1 MPNKHFWQFK
11 NAAKESAELYLY
23 GDIADSTWYGDEVT
37 PKQFAAELDAI
48 DKDAEITVYI
58 NSGGGDVFAAQAIG
72 NQLERRSG
80 KVTAVIDGL
89 CASAATIVACH
100 CTTVKAAQDSTY
112 MIHPVRMVLVGAMGT
127 ETLQKYI
134 EALNACRDNILTLY
148 ARKTGR
154 DKDELAELMD
164 ATSWW
169 TGSQAKENGFIDEIT
184 ETVAHPITE
193 NRDGTL
199 FVNSVS
205 MNMPFDKA
213 PKFIQ
218 DRTAAAPAA
227 ETLVNRSSAGKPE
240 NTTKEETGM
249 EITTVDEL
257 RTAYPDLVDQIE
269 QAAAQNAA
277 DVERQRIRDIDDM
290 CLPGSEAMANEAK
303 YDKPMSAEDY
313 AKQAIKNAKVQ
324 GIAYINA
331 ANSDADTSGANGIGG
346 AANPAPSAGA
356 GNDEFLDA
364 IKNVNKR

>member
-11 NAAKESAELYLY
+11 NVAKESAELYLY

-37 PKQFAAELDAI
+37 PKQFAQELDAI
-48 DKDAEITVYI
+48 DKDATITVYI

-72 NQLERRSG
+72 NMLERRSG
-80 KVTAVIDGL
+80 KVTAMIDGL

-112 MIHPVRMVLVGAMGT
+112 MIHPVKMLLIESVDT

-134 EALNACRDNILTLY
+134 EALDTCRENILALY
-148 ARKTGR
+148 VKKTGR
-154 DKDELAELMD
+154 DKDELADLMD

-169 TGSQAKENGFIDEIT
+169 TGPQAQENGFIDEIV
-184 ETVAHPITE
+184 ETGKEPVTE
-193 NRDGTL
+193 NRNGML

-227 ETLVNRSSAGKPE
+227 DTLVNRSSAEKPE
-240 NTTKEETGM
+240 NTTKEEKGM

-277 DVERQRIRDIDDM
+277 NAERQRIKDIDDM

-313 AKQAIKNAKVQ
+313 AKQAIKNAKAQ
-324 GIAYINA
+324 GIAYMNA
-331 ANSDADTSGANGIGG
+331 ANSDADTSGANGVGG
-346 AANPAPSAGA
+346 AANLAPSAGT

-364 IKNVNKR
+364 IKNVNKQ